1 MLAAFWHMP
10 THPPPLI
17 CPTLAHPHK
26 PDLGSARPLLPP
38 HLIFSIL
45 SPLKACKSSV
55 GAPSKVGESSCTCV
69 STNSRFI
76 SPPIRHPRPLVWLCC
91 LLNVCALS
99 ATPALSYAIVCC
111 VLHVYMRVVGETPA
125 ERYTV
130 VLGCMCMRVVGATYD
145 CFV

>member
-1 MLAAFWHMP
+1 MLPAFWHMP

-99 ATPALSYAIVCC
+99 ATPALSYAIVLC
-111 VLHVYMRVVGETPA
+111 VACVS
-125 ERYTV
+125 
-130 VLGCMCMRVVGATYD
+130 LGRCLADNAHIHMQHTTQSRRREPVSPITRIH
-145 CFV
+145 